1 MVKQITN
8 ANTVP
13 TDGVTKR
20 SNAVTS
26 NGIKIQELKKI
37 KKINSNE
44 RKT

>member
-8 ANTVP
+8 ANRVP

-26 NGIKIQELKKI
+26 NGVT
-37 KKINSNE
+37 
-44 RKT
+44 RKRVTG